1 MSDTLTGG
9 QKLVKGESLT
19 SSNGAYTLTLQDDGN
34 LVLASRGH
42 AIWASKTDG
51 QDVVRAEVQSDG
63 NFVLYTADKPVWHTD
78 TKGKKNVRLVLQD
91 DRNLVLYGA
100 DGPAW
105 STKTETDAPP
115 PEAEAEAAPAAEET
129 HAEEAAAHPEP
140 EPEPAARTYTV
151 ESGDTLW
158 AISERFYGDGSKY
171 QIIADASGISNPDLI
186 LPGCGAGRFPDR
198 ERERAGPEPNPHR
211 PRAASLR
218 PVIHEVGRHAVSD
231 GWESTVRRPVIRAF
245 VAAVTAGM
253 LAACFFRGGGFRA
266 DPVLVFPGMEIH
278 QGGHLCTLGYVDLGL
293 RVAFTAGHC
302 RGDGPVFDK
311 DNNVIG
317 NLATFRDNT
326 PNGAIVGTDQQ
337 INDYESIV
345 LVQRCY
351 GEQHPI
357 PADVRWQPDPG
368 LVGDARRTHLPF
380 RRGHRRELRDR
391 RRRQQRLVHDW
402 PRRR

>member
-42 AIWASKTDG
+42 AIWASGTDG

-140 EPEPAARTYTV
+140 EPEPAVRTYTV

-186 LPGCGAGRFPDR
+186 QPGQ
-198 ERERAGPEPNPHR
+198 
-211 PRAASLR
+211 
-218 PVIHEVGRHAVSD
+218 
-231 GWESTVRRPVIRAF
+231 
-245 VAAVTAGM
+245 
-253 LAACFFRGGGFRA
+253 
-266 DPVLVFPGMEIH
+266 VL
-278 QGGHLCTLGYVDLGL
+278 T
-293 RVAFTAGHC
+293 
-302 RGDGPVFDK
+302 
-311 DNNVIG
+311 
-317 NLATFRDNT
+317 
-326 PNGAIVGTDQQ
+326 
-337 INDYESIV
+337 
-345 LVQRCY
+345 
-351 GEQHPI
+351 I
-357 PADVRWQPDPG
+357 P
-368 LVGDARRTHLPF
+368 
-380 RRGHRRELRDR
+380 
-391 RRRQQRLVHDW
+391 
-402 PRRR
+402 